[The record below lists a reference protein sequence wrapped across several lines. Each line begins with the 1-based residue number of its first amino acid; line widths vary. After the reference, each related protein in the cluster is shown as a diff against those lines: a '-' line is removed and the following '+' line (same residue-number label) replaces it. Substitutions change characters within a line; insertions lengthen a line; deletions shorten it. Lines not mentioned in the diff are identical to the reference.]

1 MKRLCRLLCALLL
14 LAACLSF
21 AACGGEGSTVFA
33 LLSVRIRGNGDG
45 TVTAVARNEF
55 ALGSAVIPVS
65 LTLYRVSDAQ
75 DLSLR
80 AVAAS
85 AQTDDLNF
93 LASLEAS
100 AAVEGTAYY
109 YAEIVYSV
117 YGEEEV
123 LASELVCY
131 DAEGNRVGEPRG

>member
-1 MKRLCRLLCALLL
+1 MKRFSRLLCALLL
-14 LAACLSF
+14 LAVCLSF
-21 AACGGEGSTVFA
+21 AACGGEGSAVFA

-55 ALGSAVIPVS
+55 ALGPAVIPVS
-65 LTLYRVSDAQ
+65 LTLYLVPDAQ
-75 DLSLR
+75 DLSRR
-80 AVAAS
+80 AIAAQ
-85 AQTDDLNF
+85 AQTDDLDF
-93 LASLEAS
+93 LASIEAS
-100 AAVEGTAYY
+100 AVVEGTAYY

-131 DAEGNRVGEPRG
+131 DAEGNRVGEPRA